1 MKNNNSLKGEK
12 KKLKIETRCQMKV
25 KTKVELIKCKSNTS
39 TMLRNKLIC
48 YQYLFIMGM
57 VLIQTNYLAKST

>member
-12 KKLKIETRCQMKV
+12 KLKTETRCQMKV